1 MDIYLKQA
9 ILQVVDRELGAPI
22 YSQQPL
28 DLTNGNTR
36 DYLTNKIKKLS
47 SAQSKTGVIR
57 QGSDVANHY

>member
-1 MDIYLKQA
+1 MKGYIVDIYLKQA

-36 DYLTNKIKKLS
+36 DI
-47 SAQSKTGVIR
+47 
-57 QGSDVANHY
+57 